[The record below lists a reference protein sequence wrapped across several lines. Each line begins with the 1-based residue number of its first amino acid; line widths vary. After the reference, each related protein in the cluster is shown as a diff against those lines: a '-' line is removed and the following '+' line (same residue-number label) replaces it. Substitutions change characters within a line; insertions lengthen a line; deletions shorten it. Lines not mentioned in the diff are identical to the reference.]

1 MDFSHESILPEAR
14 IGNCG
19 QKMLRPQTIGGI
31 GEVSAPQLF
40 RGDAICSSKWRVRS
54 RPKKAQLARKPAG
67 VAKIP
72 PVLETLEWRIKP
84 RQIYDAQKMQ
94 TVERTRVWVREVIR
108 KNEHKNIR
116 MGTQNKIIIPIF
128 DMIDET
134 NIWSWAE
141 VSGETGES
149 Q

>member
-1 MDFSHESILPEAR
+1 
-14 IGNCG
+14 
-19 QKMLRPQTIGGI
+19 
-31 GEVSAPQLF
+31 
-40 RGDAICSSKWRVRS
+40 
-54 RPKKAQLARKPAG
+54 
-67 VAKIP
+67 
-72 PVLETLEWRIKP
+72 
-84 RQIYDAQKMQ
+84 MQ